1 MRDVNNGWL
10 IRYIHAN
17 GASLFFIVTYAYF
30 ISSLKILKQTLISLY
45 FSSDYELAGIFLQTK
60 QSNFLY

>member
-1 MRDVNNGWL
+1 MKDVSIGWL

-17 GASLFFIVTYAYF
+17 GALLFFTVTYAYF

-45 FSSDYELAGIFLQTK
+45 FSSDYEVVGIFLQTK
-60 QSNFLY
+60 LLSFLY